1 MTRVSC
7 PSCRLRFGAAATAIL
22 STCPECGRHLEP
34 ATSAEDTLGF
44 SLYAPTDARPILP
57 MAVEAAVPI
66 DGPRA
71 GRD

>member
-22 STCPECGRHLEP
+22 STCPECGRHLQP

-57 MAVEAAVPI
+57 MAVEAAVAI